1 MVDICFRKPN
11 EGENVKTLNCGELIS
26 IIQKEYPSVKSDHT
40 TKIRLGKALTEL
52 GFEHKEHSHVAY
64 YRAVPKKVA

>member
-1 MVDICFRKPN
+1 
-11 EGENVKTLNCGELIS
+11 VKN
-26 IIQKEYPSVKSDHT
+26 DHT